1 MGAYN
6 RKISISTLRTVLSAH
21 TSVYKTERCEREIRK
36 IRSHDLFLLKLAES
50 IIPHLDELAKHGNE
64 FKLSISAKH
73 DFYFLIRKPIDA
85 ENEKKKDVIFTRY
98 ATTEDEILYND
109 GRFVYFLD
117 SLKTF
122 EGTLTLAHSNIPE
135 SDFKKLYK
143 VAGTDKA
150 SFPMLSKKQKEIV
163 ETEDKNMLVQ
173 GVAGSGK
180 TNVCIDKIIFSGC
193 REYRGRTLYSTF
205 SRGLLIDTQAKVNAF
220 NETVDALIKAMEEK
234 SVVYVGNKK
243 IAVENKLGIYLEVE
257 EEGKILEKLKVLRS
271 YLAEKVDYFLI
282 EDLYKKYLN
291 GNKTPSGEE
300 FFTRTYLK
308 ENFVQGQVQKL
319 RNLSG
324 EIIYKEI
331 YGVIYGSNEPNS
343 PIKDALSQE
352 EYILKRSS
360 SFSRTECEVIYRLA
374 RDYKIYLERRGYTDN
389 NFISRELIKNVNK
402 LPKYS
407 LIVLDEVQD
416 MTEINLTL
424 MTELTRKL
432 FVVGD
437 ALQMINP
444 SYFSFAY
451 LKRLMYREDVT
462 DVKELQN
469 NYRNTKKITEIIE
482 ELGKINVQKF
492 GTHSFVLKGVSVDT
506 EHKTQAVKVDGK
518 GFIEELKAKKYG
530 DFTLIVPTAR
540 EKANMRKILG
550 NREILTVSEVK
561 GLERDTVILY
571 NVLSANYDKWE
582 TLERITVNRKTA
594 DENSVYRYY
603 FNLLYVGVSRAKSNV
618 YVYEDKDVLTFRE
631 FFRRQFATLS
641 VKDAI
646 KNLESVLSV
655 KEIEEDELLERIK
668 KFISLGQY
676 ENARITALNLD
687 DEIKRQESMIRIDV
701 NEKHVR
707 YGAYREAG
715 ISYWE
720 KGLYDDAREVFRLSG
735 DLKLIEFM
743 DASLKNDGG
752 ALDYDIVK
760 FYTELDG
767 NDVAKK
773 LILDTLKRDLL
784 ELKENQK
791 TLGSKLRAL
800 KEKR

>member
-6 RKISISTLRTVLSAH
+6 KKISISTLRTVLSAH
-21 TSVYKTERCEREIRK
+21 TSVYKTESCEREIRK

-50 IIPHLDELAKHGNE
+50 LILHLDEIAKQGNE
-64 FKLSISAKH
+64 FKLSISHKH
-73 DFYFLIRKPIDA
+73 DFYFLLRPLADV
-85 ENEKKKDVIFTRY
+85 EGDKKTDIIFTRY
-98 ATTEDEILYND
+98 STTEEEILYND
-109 GRFVYFLD
+109 SRFIYFLD
-117 SLKTF
+117 TLKNF
-122 EGTLTLAHSNIPE
+122 DGALTIATSFTPE
-135 SDFKKLYK
+135 SDLKKLYK

-220 NETVDALIKAMEEK
+220 NETVEALIKAMQEK
-234 SVVYVGNKK
+234 RVTYVGNKK

-257 EEGKILEKLKVLRS
+257 EENKILEKLKVLHS

-282 EDLYKKYLN
+282 EDLYKKYL
-291 GNKTPSGEE
+291 GGERIPSGEE
-300 FFTRTYLK
+300 FFTRSYLK
-308 ENFVQGQVQKL
+308 ESFIQGQVQKL
-319 RNLSG
+319 KNLSG

-331 YGVIYGSNEPNS
+331 YGVIYGSNEPS
-343 PIKDALSQE
+343 APIKDALTLE
-352 EYILKRSS
+352 EYTTKRAG

-374 RDYKIYLERRGYTDN
+374 RDYKVYLEKRGYTDN
-389 NFISRELIKNVNK
+389 NFISRELLKNANK
-402 LPKYS
+402 LPTYS

-492 GTHSFVLKGVSVDT
+492 GTHSFVLKGISVDT
-506 EHKTQAVKVDGK
+506 EHKTQAVKVNGK

-540 EKANMRKILG
+540 EKANMRKVLG
-550 NREILTVSEVK
+550 NREILTVSEIK

-571 NVLSANYDKWE
+571 NVLSSNYDKWE

-603 FNLLYVGVSRAKSNV
+603 FNLLYVGISRAKSNV
-618 YVYEDKDVLTFRE
+618 YVYEEREVPTFRD
-631 FFRRQFATLS
+631 FFLRQFTSCS
-641 VKDAI
+641 VKEAI
-646 KNLESVLSV
+646 RHLDDVLSV

-687 DEIKRQESMIRIDV
+687 DEIKRQESLIRIDV
-701 NEKHVR
+701 SENYVR
-707 YGAYREAG
+707 YGSYREAG
-715 ISYWE
+715 IRYWE
-720 KGLYDDAREVFRLSG
+720 KGLYEDAREVFRLSG

-752 ALDYDIVK
+752 ALDYDIVR
-760 FYTELDG
+760 FYTELEG
-767 NDVAKK
+767 NEVAQK

-791 TLGSKLRAL
+791 TLGNKLKAL